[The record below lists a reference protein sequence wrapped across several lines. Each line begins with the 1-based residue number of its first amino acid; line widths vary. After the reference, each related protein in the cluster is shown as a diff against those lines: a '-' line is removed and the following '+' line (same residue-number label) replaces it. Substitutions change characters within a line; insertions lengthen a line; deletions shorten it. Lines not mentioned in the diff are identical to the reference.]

1 MSFYFSAQTIYHK
14 NLFSM
19 EIEIAIAAL
28 ILVALVFLAT
38 VDMAFSQL
46 SDVSLRRLS
55 AESEE
60 NQNPRAADFLREILE
75 NRPRFRFALSSTI
88 QVLLISFT
96 VLVTLVAMNFSRNQF
111 ELILFSL
118 GIALFFSVVFRQI
131 IPRLVIW
138 KNPEN
143 KLMFLLPLVR
153 PIYAVATFVL
163 NPFVTK
169 MKAKE
174 QQKQLETTQT
184 PETAE
189 ERADDNE
196 DFQALME
203 VGEAEGIIEEK
214 ERELIETMVE
224 FSETKAGEIMT
235 PRTEICALSID
246 STVEQARDL
255 MIHEKYSR
263 LPVFRENIDNI
274 EGILYVRDL
283 LNAWSEAR
291 ENEKISNLL
300 RPAYFIP
307 ETKSAS
313 ELLKNMQTNHVQISV
328 VIDEYGGVA
337 GIVTV
342 EDIVEEI
349 VGEIED
355 EDIEEEEIIEIIE
368 YEDGYYDVLGS
379 TEIGKIERLFDL
391 EIEDDDFSTI
401 AGLVTS
407 EMGYVPKPSEKLSI
421 RNLDIE
427 ILKADEKRIHLL
439 RLRKSSDE
447 ENSPN
452 ATGDE

>member
-1 MSFYFSAQTIYHK
+1 
-14 NLFSM
+14 M

-28 ILVALVFLAT
+28 ILVALIFLAT
-38 VDMAFSQL
+38 IDMAFSQL

-60 NQNPRAADFLREILE
+60 NQNTRAANFLREILE

-88 QVLLISFT
+88 QVLLIGFA
-96 VLVTLVAMNFSRNQF
+96 VLVTLIVLSFIQTHT
-111 ELILFSL
+111 EQILFSL
-118 GIALFFSVVFRQI
+118 GVALVFSVLFRQI
-131 IPRLVIW
+131 IPRLLVW
-138 KNPEN
+138 QNAEG

-153 PIYAVATFVL
+153 PIYAVVSVL
-163 NPFVTK
+163 VNPFVTK
-169 MKAKE
+169 LKEKE
-174 QQKQLETTQT
+174 QQRIETTVT
-184 PETAE
+184 PDLPEDA
-189 ERADDNE
+189 RDDND

-214 ERELIETMVE
+214 ERELIETMFE

-235 PRTEICALSID
+235 PRTEICALPID
-246 STVEQARDL
+246 ATVKQARDL
-255 MIHEKYSR
+255 IIYEKYSR
-263 LPVFRENIDNI
+263 LPVFRENVDNI

-283 LNAWSEAR
+283 LNAWSEGK
-291 ENEKISNLL
+291 ENEKISNML
-300 RPAYFIP
+300 RPAYFVP

-313 ELLKNMQTNHVQISV
+313 ELLKNMQSSHVQIAV

-342 EDIVEEI
+342 EDIIEEI

-368 YEDGYYDVLGS
+368 GEGGYFDVIGS
-379 TEIGKIERLFDL
+379 TEIGKIERLFDM

-407 EMGYVPKPSEKLSI
+407 EVGYVPKPAEKLII
-421 RNLDIE
+421 RGLDIE

-439 RLRKSSDE
+439 RLRK
-447 ENSPN
+447 
-452 ATGDE
+452 ATDAPVLTEKPAEH